1 MLASLEE
8 FGMADVKCYELTANP
23 IPHPPALLDGKQKNL
38 KWSWAWEE
46 ERGGRKSYKI
56 CSNFLLSYFVIQ
68 WQ

>member
-46 ERGGRKSYKI
+46 ERGGQKE
-56 CSNFLLSYFVIQ
+56 L
-68 WQ
+68 